1 MPSIS
6 ETVEVQTGV
15 RPDAAVIWLHGL
27 GADGHDFEPVV
38 PALRLPARLA
48 VRFVFPHAPL
58 RAVTLN
64 MGMAMRAW
72 FDIVEL
78 GGHHQDEAGIRASQ
92 ALLDALVERELA
104 RGIAARRIV
113 LAGFSQGGA
122 IALQTGLRHPQR
134 LAGVMA
140 LSTWLPLADSLAA
153 ERHPANHDVPIFMAH
168 GRQDEMVDIRLA
180 QHSRDLLL
188 GLGYALQWHDYPMD
202 HAVCPQEI
210 EAIGDWL
217 AQLL

>member
-1 MPSIS
+1 MHSLP

-153 ERHPANHDVPIFMAH
+153 ERHPANVDVPLFMAH

-188 GLGYALQWHDYPMD
+188 GLGYALQWHDYPMG

>member
-1 MPSIS
+1 MPSLP
-6 ETVEVQTGV
+6 ETVEVRTGV

-27 GADGHDFEPVV
+27 GADGHDFEPLV

-92 ALLDALVERELA
+92 ALLAALIERELA

-153 ERHPANHDVPIFMAH
+153 ERHPANHDVPLFMAH
-168 GRQDEMVDIRLA
+168 GRQDDMVEITLA
-180 QHSRDLLL
+180 QRSRDLLL
-188 GLGYALQWHDYPMD
+188 GLGYAVQWHDYPMG